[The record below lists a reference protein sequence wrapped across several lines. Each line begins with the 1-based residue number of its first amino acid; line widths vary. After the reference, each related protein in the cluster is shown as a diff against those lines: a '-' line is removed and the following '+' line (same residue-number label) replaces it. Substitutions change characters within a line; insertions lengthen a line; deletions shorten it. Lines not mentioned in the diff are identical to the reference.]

1 MKSECRLPLPKFGL
15 NGYNIN
21 LRLFMIAMNVI
32 CIKRVYEKAAKDEY
46 RILIDRLWP
55 RGLKKEQAV
64 IDMWI
69 KEIAPSPGLRKWFGH
84 EPERFVE
91 FRKRYLAE
99 LVQNDVTKIVFDLL
113 TKHQQV
119 VLVYAAKN
127 EMANHAVVLK
137 EYLESML

>member
-1 MKSECRLPLPKFGL
+1 MT
-15 NGYNIN
+15 
-21 LRLFMIAMNVI
+21 AMNVI
-32 CIKRVYEKAAKDEY
+32 CIKRVYEKAAKGEY
-46 RILIDRLWP
+46 RILIARLWP
-55 RGLKKEQAV
+55 RGLKKEQAA

-69 KEIAPSPGLRKWFGH
+69 KEIALSLGLRKWIEH

-99 LVQNDVTKIVFDLL
+99 LVQNDVTKMAFDLL

-127 EMANHAVVLK
+127 EMANHTVVLK
-137 EYLESML
+137 L